1 MNTIKKILA
10 AIILVAWAAM
20 LGIASILCYPNEGL
34 FALVFGGLFFTSFLP
49 VARLVAN
56 LAGMPPDGE
65 PTPTPT
71 RRQRIRIFMP

>member
-34 FALVFGGLFFTSFLP
+34 FALVFGSLFLTSFLP
-49 VARLVAN
+49 IARLVAN
-56 LAGMPPDGE
+56 LVGMPPDGE
-65 PTPTPT
+65 PTPP
-71 RRQRIRIFMP
+71 RRQRVRIFMP

>member
-1 MNTIKKILA
+1 MKKILA
-10 AIILVAWAAM
+10 AFILLAWAAM
-20 LGIASILCYPNEGL
+20 LGIAAILCYPNQGL
-34 FALVFGGLFFTSFLP
+34 FALVFGSLFASTFLP

-71 RRQRIRIFMP
+71 QRQRIRIFMP